1 MLQLA
6 LQGMLRGCLW
16 RALLPAAVLHWGVK
30 QVGKGNDWVR
40 PSESLLPPGS
50 ELIKDSIA
58 AETAFNNCTG
68 GWALLRGG
76 WAGYCRRRGCCGGV
90 VIGFGGRLLLL
101 GTAASRPPGTVST
114 MHRYC
119 CSSPH
124 ASPS

>member
-6 LQGMLRGCLW
+6 LQGMLRGGLW

-68 GWALLRGG
+68 GRCCGVDG
-76 WAGYCRRRGCCGGV
+76 SNGAGARGGV
-90 VIGFGGRLLLL
+90 VIGVGGRLLPL
-101 GTAASRPPGTVST
+101 GMTASRLPGSG
-114 MHRYC
+114 
-119 CSSPH
+119 
-124 ASPS
+124 